1 MNLTLHFT
9 LEELTF
15 SDTAIRKGIDNTP
28 SSQIIANLTTLAI
41 GLEDV
46 RKLLNAPIRIN
57 SGYRSSKL
65 NAAIGGAK
73 QSAHMEGYAADF
85 TCSEFGTPLE
95 IVTAIKDAGIEC
107 DKCIFEG
114 SWVHVSFD
122 PQARK
127 QFMTAHFGAGGTTY
141 TMGV

>member
-1 MNLTLHFT
+1 MNLTDHFT

-15 SDTAIRKGIDNTP
+15 SDTAQRKQIDNTP
-28 SSQIIANLTTLAI
+28 SLEIVAHLTSLAM
-41 GLEDV
+41 GLEEV
-46 RKLLNAPIRIN
+46 RSLLSAPIRIN
-57 SGYRSSKL
+57 SGYRSPKL
-65 NAAIGGAK
+65 NAAVGGAK

-85 TCSEFGTPLE
+85 TCAEFGTPLE
-95 IVTAIKDAGIEC
+95 IVKAIQADGIEC
-107 DKCIFEG
+107 DKCIQEG
-114 SWVHVSFD
+114 TWVHISFD